1 MSAMLW
7 QSFWISFAI
16 SAAIM
21 PAVIALAHRRGL
33 VARPREDR
41 WSTHFRGGRRPPALM
56 GGVGIYLALAIGAA
70 LSLRWDRQM
79 IGIAAGATLMFV
91 VGLVDD
97 LRGLRPHLKMA

>member
-21 PAVIALAHRRGL
+21 PGVIALAHRRGL

-41 WSTHFRGGRRPPALM
+41 WSTHFRGGYPLGGRRC
-56 GGVGIYLALAIGAA
+56 
-70 LSLRWDRQM
+70 
-79 IGIAAGATLMFV
+79 
-91 VGLVDD
+91 
-97 LRGLRPHLKMA
+97 H